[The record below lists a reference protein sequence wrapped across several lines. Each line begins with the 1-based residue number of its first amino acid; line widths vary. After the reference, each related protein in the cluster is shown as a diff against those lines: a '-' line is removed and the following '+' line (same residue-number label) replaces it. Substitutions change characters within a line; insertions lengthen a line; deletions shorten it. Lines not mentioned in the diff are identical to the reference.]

1 MPNFYHEYER
11 FFVSVDCVIFGFSGG
26 NLKLLIQKRP
36 YEPGLGEDSLIGGF
50 VGKDESVNSA
60 ASRVLT
66 DFTGLENV
74 YMQQLGVFGDVE
86 RDPGERVISVVY
98 YALIDVHEYNERL
111 SEKRN
116 ARWMDIDNL
125 PQLCFDHNE
134 MVEKAREALK
144 SRINTEPIGSNLLP
158 ELFTL
163 SKLQLL
169 HESILGYPVD
179 KRNFRRAVLSHGLI
193 ERTEKVDKKSSRR
206 GAALF
211 RFSDLKGASLIPK

>member
-1 MPNFYHEYER
+1 MPNFYNEYER

-66 DFTGLENV
+66 YFTGLENV
-74 YMQQLGVFGDVE
+74 YMQQLGVFGEVE

-98 YALIDVHEYNERL
+98 YALIDVHEYNEHL

-116 ARWMDIDNL
+116 ARWIDINDL
-125 PQLCFDHNE
+125 PRLCLDHNE
-134 MVEKAREALK
+134 MVEKARKALK

-163 SKLQLL
+163 SQLQSL
-169 HESILGYPVD
+169 HESILGYAVD

-211 RFSDLKGASLIPK
+211 RFSELRN

>member
-11 FFVSVDCVIFGFSGG
+11 FFVSVDCVIFGFTGG

-74 YMQQLGVFGDVE
+74 YMQQLGVWFPELEQLIGVEQDPVYHPEGDVWVHTME
-86 RDPGERVISVVY
+86 VVDRAAAFRDRVADP
-98 YALIDVHEYNERL
+98 YAFMLLALTHD
-111 SEKRN
+111 
-116 ARWMDIDNL
+116 MG
-125 PQLCFDHNE
+125 
-134 MVEKAREALK
+134 KAVTTEFIK
-144 SRINTEPIGSNLLP
+144 GRIHAYE
-158 ELFTL
+158 
-163 SKLQLL
+163 
-169 HESILGYPVD
+169 HD
-179 KRNFRRAVLSHGLI
+179 RAVLSHGLI

-211 RFSDLKGASLIPK
+211 RFSNLKS

>member
-1 MPNFYHEYER
+1 MPSFYHEYER
-11 FFVSVDCVIFGFSGG
+11 FYVSVDCVIFGFSGG

-50 VGKDESVNSA
+50 IGKDESVNAA

-66 DFTGLENV
+66 YFTGLEDV
-74 YMQQLGVFGDVE
+74 YMQQLGVFGEVE
-86 RDPGERVISVVY
+86 RDPGERVISVVF
-98 YALIDVHEYNERL
+98 YALIDVREYNENL

-116 ARWMDIDNL
+116 ARWIDIDNL
-125 PQLCFDHNE
+125 PRLCLDHNE

-144 SRINTEPIGSNLLP
+144 SRINNEPIGSNLLP

-163 SKLQLL
+163 SQLQSL
-169 HESILGYPVD
+169 HESILGYPID
-179 KRNFRRAVLSHGLI
+179 KRNFRRSVLSHGLI
-193 ERTEKVDKKSSRR
+193 ERTEKMDKQSSRR

-211 RFSDLKGASLIPK
+211 RFAKETRKREND

>member
-1 MPNFYHEYER
+1 MPSFYHEYER
-11 FFVSVDCVIFGFSGG
+11 FYVSVDCVIFGFSGG

-50 VGKDESVNSA
+50 IGKDESVNAA

-66 DFTGLENV
+66 YFTGLEDV
-74 YMQQLGVFGDVE
+74 YMQQLGVFGEVE
-86 RDPGERVISVVY
+86 RDPGERVISVVF
-98 YALIDVHEYNERL
+98 YALIDVRAYNENL

-116 ARWMDIDNL
+116 ARWIDIDNL
-125 PQLCFDHNE
+125 PRLCLDHNE

-144 SRINTEPIGSNLLP
+144 SRINNEPIGSNLLP

-163 SKLQLL
+163 SQLQSL
-169 HESILGYPVD
+169 HESILGYPID
-179 KRNFRRAVLSHGLI
+179 KRNFRRSVLSHGLI
-193 ERTEKVDKKSSRR
+193 ERTEKMDKQSSRR

-211 RFSDLKGASLIPK
+211 RFAKETRKR

>member
-1 MPNFYHEYER
+1 MPNFYNEYER
-11 FFVSVDCVIFGFSGG
+11 FFVSVDCVIFGFSQG

-36 YEPGLGEDSLIGGF
+36 YEPSLGEDSLIGGF

-66 DFTGLENV
+66 YFTGLENV
-74 YMQQLGVFGDVE
+74 YMQQLGVFGEVE

-98 YALIDVHEYNERL
+98 YALIDVHEYNEHL

-116 ARWMDIDNL
+116 ARWIDINEL
-125 PQLCFDHNE
+125 PRLCFDHNE
-134 MVEKAREALK
+134 IVEKAHEALK
-144 SRINTEPIGSNLLP
+144 MRINAEPIGSNLLP

-163 SKLQLL
+163 SQLQSL
-169 HESILGYPVD
+169 HESILGYAVD

-206 GAALF
+206 GAVLF
-211 RFSDLKGASLIPK
+211 RFTDLRS

>member
-11 FFVSVDCVIFGFSGG
+11 FFVSVDCVIFGFTGG

-116 ARWMDIDNL
+116 ARWIDIDNL
-125 PQLCFDHNE
+125 PLLCFDHNE

-163 SKLQLL
+163 SKLQSL

-211 RFSDLKGASLIPK
+211 RFSNLKS

>member
-1 MPNFYHEYER
+1 MPNFYNEYER

-66 DFTGLENV
+66 YFTGLENV
-74 YMQQLGVFGDVE
+74 YMQQLGVFGEVE

-98 YALIDVHEYNERL
+98 YALIDVHEYNEHL

-116 ARWMDIDNL
+116 ARWIDINDL
-125 PQLCFDHNE
+125 PRLCLDHNE
-134 MVEKAREALK
+134 MVEKARKALK

-163 SKLQLL
+163 SQLQSL
-169 HESILGYPVD
+169 HESILGYAVD

-211 RFSDLKGASLIPK
+211 RFSELRS

>member
-66 DFTGLENV
+66 YFTGLENV

-116 ARWMDIDNL
+116 ARWIDIDNL
-125 PQLCFDHNE
+125 PRLCFDHNE

-144 SRINTEPIGSNLLP
+144 SRINTEPLGSNLLP

-163 SKLQLL
+163 SKLQSL

-211 RFSDLKGASLIPK
+211 RFSNLKDAPLIPK